1 MPSRNSQPPN
11 SLPSLP
17 PAPHPHLAHH
27 RGDHGH
33 GSRSS
38 TGHPDGPSS
47 ASVMGGPST
56 SSRHQHHAS
65 PSLDALRSALPPPP
79 APSGAGA
86 GGVGGVGVIG
96 GKVKAK
102 ASTRVNIVDRSLAPL
117 GITASGDVYALLFS
131 ELVQYSRNRV
141 TSVTELEARLAVVGG
156 RVGQRALTLLAV
168 RDAGG
173 PAGGGGGGG
182 SGGLGGSGGV
192 LGGKAAAGAGKREVR
207 VLGVLN
213 LVVSGVWKFLFGK
226 QADGLK
232 KVNDSEDECTFLGQ
246 WFALVR
252 GGTEGGGGFVLV
264 TAACVELCGLCVC
277 IVGPRFFLSLTPLIC
292 SRVFAPFMSHFVCCS
307 LAGLAL
313 RCSMIAAHF
322 HCVDVSCC
330 LPSSSFHWMD
340 SMSLNVVVTM
350 PQTTL
355 KTWSRWSTSMCR
367 CQETTAPSTVR
378 PSSQESFTAFYSH
391 PDSYVPATAAWLVSC
406 GPAFCIASGY
416 VAGLD
421 LSRLHSRF

>member
-1 MPSRNSQPPN
+1 MQDKFRPRRLGVDGDMPSRNSQPPN

-33 GSRSS
+33 GSRSAA
-38 TGHPDGPSS
+38 GHPDGPSS
-47 ASVMGGPST
+47 ASGMGGPSA

-117 GITASGDVYALLFS
+117 GTTASGDVYALLFS

-173 PAGGGGGGG
+173 PAGGGGSGGV
-182 SGGLGGSGGV
+182 GGLGGSGGV

-232 KVNDSEDECTFLGQ
+232 KVNDSEDECTFLGNG
-246 WFALVR
+246 VR
-252 GGTEGGGGFVLV
+252 VVWGGADGGGGLR
-264 TAACVELCGLCVC
+264 CVV
-277 IVGPRFFLSLTPLIC
+277 
-292 SRVFAPFMSHFVCCS
+292 
-307 LAGLAL
+307 AL
-313 RCSMIAAHF
+313 RA
-322 HCVDVSCC
+322 
-330 LPSSSFHWMD
+330 
-340 SMSLNVVVTM
+340 
-350 PQTTL
+350 
-355 KTWSRWSTSMCR
+355 
-367 CQETTAPSTVR
+367 
-378 PSSQESFTAFYSH
+378 
-391 PDSYVPATAAWLVSC
+391 
-406 GPAFCIASGY
+406 
-416 VAGLD
+416 
-421 LSRLHSRF
+421 

>member
-1 MPSRNSQPPN
+1 
-11 SLPSLP
+11 
-17 PAPHPHLAHH
+17 
-27 RGDHGH
+27 
-33 GSRSS
+33 
-38 TGHPDGPSS
+38 
-47 ASVMGGPST
+47 MGGPSA

-168 RDAGG
+168 RD
-173 PAGGGGGGG
+173 
-182 SGGLGGSGGV
+182 GGV

-246 WFALVR
+246 WCALVW
-252 GGTEGGGGFVLV
+252 GGTEGGGGSMLV
-264 TAACVELCGLCVC
+264 TAACVELCGWCVC
-277 IVGPRFFLSLTPLIC
+277 IVGPRLLLSLTPLIC
-292 SRVFAPFMSHFVCCS
+292 SRAFAPFMSRFVCCA

-313 RCSMIAAHF
+313 RCSIFAAHF
-322 HCVDVSCC
+322 Y
-330 LPSSSFHWMD
+330 L
-340 SMSLNVVVTM
+340 L
-350 PQTTL
+350 
-355 KTWSRWSTSMCR
+355 R
-367 CQETTAPSTVR
+367 
-378 PSSQESFTAFYSH
+378 
-391 PDSYVPATAAWLVSC
+391 
-406 GPAFCIASGY
+406 
-416 VAGLD
+416 
-421 LSRLHSRF
+421 